1 MIDGVMGFSIFS
13 LLRMGCFFITS
24 WEVSR
29 MTFAKDADKFKVMR
43 VMRFLLVFFFFL
55 FLKKREKKTEMG
67 EGEKGR
73 KKNKIN

>member
-1 MIDGVMGFSIFS
+1 
-13 LLRMGCFFITS
+13 
-24 WEVSR
+24 

-73 KKNKIN
+73 KKNKINWFDPVWESEGEWTMPRSVEGPKMEI